1 MAVLPLAIAAPLAY
15 SIMDGQQNADR
26 LRAERDSTAL
36 AAAIGTRIDRTQ
48 QEVVRTA
55 DSQILT
61 GLFTSPVKTSTTTA
75 RATLLTLGTSADDGV
90 RNVIVQDADGSV
102 RLWVSGGKAASG
114 TPRLPTEDDVL
125 PAALSLEDGSAYQ
138 SAANSTAWSEV
149 HAGEDGG
156 FQAVDA
162 SNPAAVVSY
171 SLGNNFGSMGAGAR
185 SSRIRPRTPSR

>member
-1 MAVLPLAIAAPLAY
+1 LHSADAEEGCRVTSTTVASDLVANASPLKLVKLRLSLSLLAMAVLPLAIAAPLAY

-138 SAANSTAWSEV
+138 SAV
-149 HAGEDGG
+149 HPD
-156 FQAVDA
+156 
-162 SNPAAVVSY
+162 
-171 SLGNNFGSMGAGAR
+171 
-185 SSRIRPRTPSR
+185 